1 MNAVAHRY
9 EALDGLRGV
18 AALSV
23 MFGHYGVLL
32 GLFSVPNG
40 FLAVDT
46 FFMMSGFVIA
56 YSYGKRLRSGMSPWT
71 YLYRRVVR
79 LYPMFVI
86 GLLLGCVVL
95 YYVAYS
101 GAIVY
106 PAADFL
112 RGVTLNVFYIP
123 FLNSLP
129 IYSEIG
135 QLFPANPPAW
145 SLFFEMLASAAFLLL
160 FDLGRK
166 TLMVAI
172 VLCYVALVVAGIHY
186 GTGGIWVEVHTGYYS
201 SNLLGGLPR
210 VGFGFSLGVLLQQ
223 LTRDDTLGVRI
234 RSLLERL
241 PYPSFL
247 LYAAALVIFLFPKS
261 AHGLYSLLALATVAQ
276 AVVLVGAQVRLSA
289 GLESNVARFLG
300 WISYPIYCL
309 HYPFVRLAIFI
320 RDITNGSGYLLMVA
334 GAAVSIALAIVLTR
348 WYDEPLRAALNGWRF
363 SPRTPSPAASP

>member
-1 MNAVAHRY
+1 
-9 EALDGLRGV
+9 
-18 AALSV
+18 
-23 MFGHYGVLL
+23 
-32 GLFSVPNG
+32 
-40 FLAVDT
+40 
-46 FFMMSGFVIA
+46 
-56 YSYGKRLRSGMSPWT
+56 
-71 YLYRRVVR
+71 LYRRVVR

-95 YYVAYS
+95 YYVAHS

-106 PAADFL
+106 PAADIL
-112 RGVTLNVFYIP
+112 RGATLNVFYIP

-145 SLFFEMLASAAFLLL
+145 SLFFEMLASGAFLLL
-160 FDLGRK
+160 FDLGRR

-172 VLCYVALVVAGIHY
+172 VLCYVALIAAGIHY
-186 GTGGIWVEVHTGYYS
+186 GTGGTWVEVHTGYYS

-234 RSLLERL
+234 RLLFERL
-241 PYPSFL
+241 PYPSLL
-247 LYAAALVIFLFPKS
+247 LYAAALVIFLFPRS
-261 AHGLYSLLALATVAQ
+261 AHGLYSLLALATVAP
-276 AVVLVGAQVRLSA
+276 AIVFVGAQVRLPA

-309 HYPFVRLAIFI
+309 HDSLFSFAIS
-320 RDITNGSGYLLMVA
+320 RMAPDTC
-334 GAAVSIALAIVLTR
+334 
-348 WYDEPLRAALNGWRF
+348 
-363 SPRTPSPAASP
+363 